1 MAGKKA
7 NVRRLIVFNQVSLD
21 GYFCDEHGDMSWAHK
36 NDPEWNDFVAG
47 NARGN
52 GMLLFGR
59 VTYDMMVAFWPT
71 PAAAEAM
78 PDVAKGMNELPKV
91 VFSRTLAKS
100 SWKNTTVV
108 NSDPVAAVRKM
119 KKEAGPDMVILGS
132 GSVVAQLAGAGLI
145 DEYQLIVNPLV
156 LGDGRTLFEGLKKP
170 VPLKLVNTRGFKN
183 GNVLVSY
190 QPA

>member
-1 MAGKKA
+1 MGGKKPD
-7 NVRRLIVFNQVSLD
+7 VRRLTVFNQVSLD
-21 GYFCDEHGDMSWAHK
+21 GYFCDQSGDMSWAHK

-78 PDVAKGMNELPKV
+78 PDVAKGMNGMPKV

-132 GSVVAQLAGAGLI
+132 GSIVAQLAGAGLV

-170 VPLKLVNTRGFKN
+170 VPLKLVNTRAFKN

>member
-1 MAGKKA
+1 
-7 NVRRLIVFNQVSLD
+7 
-21 GYFCDEHGDMSWAHK
+21 
-36 NDPEWNDFVAG
+36 VAG

-71 PAAAEAM
+71 PAAAQAM
-78 PDVAKGMNELPKV
+78 PDVAKGMNEMPKV

-132 GSVVAQLAGAGLI
+132 GSIVAQLAGAGLI

-156 LGDGRTLFEGLKKP
+156 LGEGRTLFEGLKKP
-170 VPLKLVNTRGFKN
+170 VPLKLVDTRAFKN